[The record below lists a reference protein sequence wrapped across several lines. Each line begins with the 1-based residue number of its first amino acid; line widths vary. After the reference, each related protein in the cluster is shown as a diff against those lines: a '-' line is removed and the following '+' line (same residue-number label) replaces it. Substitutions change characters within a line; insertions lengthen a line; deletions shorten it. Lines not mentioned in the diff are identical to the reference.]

1 MSGGH
6 HRRGRT
12 GIGSRLLLRLQ
23 VLPSE
28 HAAEYEREKYEYY
41 SQSLDQGIFAELIDV
56 AETPVALAMDLL
68 L

>member
-1 MSGGH
+1 
-6 HRRGRT
+6 
-12 GIGSRLLLRLQ
+12 LQ